1 MSHEDYKIELFV
13 FPDGTQVEMIV
24 FDHATRTRGA
34 ASPAAPAKASTKTKA
49 APAPCSVPASP
60 SPEDADTHHCPVCR
74 STLVY
79 PIDWDR
85 SGPASWTLILRC
97 PECETR
103 REVTLGR
110 ASVEEFNRELYQGAQ
125 AIARAADLM
134 TRRNFEEETE
144 RIRGRA
150 GARPHPADGLLSRV
164 SASTPRPPLFVNHT
178 PATTTTAAAACAAP
192 RRSPSR
198 T

>member
-1 MSHEDYKIELFV
+1 VSHEDYKIELFV

-24 FDHATRTRGA
+24 FDPAARKRGA
-34 ASPAAPAKASTKTKA
+34 AVAPAGSARTAPARTMPT
-49 APAPCSVPASP
+49 PAPCCVPAPPPPESP
-60 SPEDADTHHCPVCR
+60 DAHRCPVCD
-74 STLVY
+74 SDLVY

-125 AIARAADLM
+125 EIARAADLM
-134 TRRNFEEETE
+134 TRRNFEEEAE
-144 RIRGRA
+144 RIVVA
-150 GARPHPADGLLSRV
+150 LEHDLILPMD
-164 SASTPRPPLFVNHT
+164 F
-178 PATTTTAAAACAAP
+178 
-192 RRSPSR
+192 
-198 T
+198 

>member
-1 MSHEDYKIELFV
+1 VSHQDYKIELFV

-24 FDHATRTRGA
+24 FDPASGGRGA
-34 ASPAAPAKASTKTKA
+34 AAAGSKPKAPARTKP
-49 APAPCSVPASP
+49 APAPCCVPAPP
-60 SPEDADTHHCPVCR
+60 SHEETHPHSCPVCR

-85 SGPASWTLILRC
+85 SGPATWTLILRC

-103 REVTLGR
+103 REVRLGR

-134 TRRNFEEETE
+134 TRRNFEEEVE
-144 RIRGRA
+144 RIVVALERDLIL
-150 GARPHPADGLLSRV
+150 PMD
-164 SASTPRPPLFVNHT
+164 F
-178 PATTTTAAAACAAP
+178 
-192 RRSPSR
+192 
-198 T
+198 